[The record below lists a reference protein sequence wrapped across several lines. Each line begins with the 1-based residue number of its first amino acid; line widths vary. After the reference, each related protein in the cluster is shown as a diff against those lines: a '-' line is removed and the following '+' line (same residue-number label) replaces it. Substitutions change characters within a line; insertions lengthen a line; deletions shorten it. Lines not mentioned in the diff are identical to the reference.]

1 MEKMSKTGVFS
12 MKYLLDTT
20 NTIPEGVGF
29 PLFGAVHLIWLGLC
43 LAFVVG
49 SCMVY
54 RNLRSTQREK
64 MRIIF
69 AVALVADE
77 LFKYAIL
84 TVGHHWLPEYLPFHL
99 CSVNIFLIALHCI
112 RPTRLTDNF
121 LYTVC
126 IPGAL
131 SALLFPNWTPL
142 PFPNLMHIH
151 SFTVHALLVAY
162 PVMLT
167 FAGEIRPSG
176 RYVPKCLLLM
186 AVLGIPGMICN
197 LFLDTNFMFLMYAAP
212 GNPLYIFEQM
222 WGNHLLGLP
231 VLIAAVVLVMHGP
244 RLLFREVN
252 QRRHSIY

>member
-1 MEKMSKTGVFS
+1 

-29 PLFGAVHLIWLGLC
+29 PLFGMTHLIWLGLC

-49 SCMVY
+49 SCIVY

-64 MRIIF
+64 MRVIF
-69 AVALVADE
+69 AAALIADE

-84 TVGHHWLPEYLPFHL
+84 VIGDRWLPEYLPFHL
-99 CSVNIFLIALHCI
+99 CSVNIFLIALHSV
-112 RPTRLTDNF
+112 RPGKLTDNF

-131 SALLFPNWTPL
+131 AALLFPNWAVL

-151 SFTVHALLVAY
+151 SFTIHTLLVAY

-167 FAGEIRPSG
+167 SAGEIRPSG

-186 AVLGIPGMICN
+186 LALGIPGIICN
-197 LFLDTNFMFLMYAAP
+197 FTLSTNFMFLMSADP

-231 VLIAAVVLVMHGP
+231 ILIAAVVLIMHGP
-244 RLLFREVN
+244 RLIFRQFGE
-252 QRRHSIY
+252 RRRSIY

>member
-1 MEKMSKTGVFS
+1 MKKMLKTGVFS

-29 PLFGAVHLIWLGLC
+29 PLFGAVHLIWLGVC
-43 LAFVVG
+43 LVFVVG

-54 RNLRSTQREK
+54 RNLRSTQRDK

-84 TVGHHWLPEYLPFHL
+84 TVGHRWLPDYLPFHL
-99 CSVNIFLIALHCI
+99 CSVNIFLIALHCV
-112 RPTRLTDNF
+112 RPGKLTDNF

-131 SALLFPNWTPL
+131 SALLFPNWAAL

-197 LFLDTNFMFLMYAAP
+197 LFLDTNFMFLMYADP

>member
-1 MEKMSKTGVFS
+1 

-29 PLFGAVHLIWLGLC
+29 PLFGTVHLIWLALC
-43 LAFVVG
+43 LAFIVA
-49 SCMVY
+49 SSIIY
-54 RNLRSTQREK
+54 QNLRSTQRDK
-64 MRIIF
+64 MRILF
-69 AVALVADE
+69 AALLIADE

-84 TVGHHWLPEYLPFHL
+84 IVGDRWLPEYLPFHL
-99 CSVNIFLIALHCI
+99 CSVNIFVIALHCV

-131 SALLFPNWTPL
+131 SALLFPNWAVL

-151 SFTVHALLVAY
+151 SFTIHALLIAY

-167 FAGEIRPSG
+167 AAGEIRPSA
-176 RYVPKCLLLM
+176 RYVPKCVLLM
-186 AVLGIPGMICN
+186 VALGIPGVICN
-197 LFLDTNFMFLMYAAP
+197 LFLDTNFMFLMYADP

-231 VLIAAVVLVMHGP
+231 VLMAAVVVIMHGP
-244 RLLFREVN
+244 RILFKGVCE
-252 QRRHSIY
+252 RRSSVY

>member
-1 MEKMSKTGVFS
+1 

-29 PLFGAVHLIWLGLC
+29 PLFGTVHLIWLGLC

-49 SCMVY
+49 SCVVY
-54 RNLRSTQREK
+54 RNLRSTQRDK
-64 MRIIF
+64 MRIVF
-69 AVALVADE
+69 AIALIADE

-84 TVGHHWLPEYLPFHL
+84 IIGHRWLPEYLPFHL
-99 CSVNIFLIALHCI
+99 CSVNIFVIALHCI
-112 RPTRLTDNF
+112 RPGKLIDNF

-131 SALLFPNWTPL
+131 SALLFPNWAVL

-151 SFTVHALLVAY
+151 SFTIHALLVAY

-167 FAGEIRPSG
+167 CAGEIRPSG
-176 RYVPKCLLLM
+176 RYVPKCVLLM
-186 AVLGIPGMICN
+186 LVLGIPGVICN
-197 LFLDTNFMFLMYAAP
+197 FTLDTNFMFLMYADP

-231 VLIAAVVLVMHGP
+231 ILMAATALIMHGP
-244 RLLFREVN
+244 RLIFRELGE
-252 QRRHSIY
+252 RRHSIY

>member
-1 MEKMSKTGVFS
+1 

-29 PLFGAVHLIWLGLC
+29 PLFGATHLIWLALC
-43 LAFVVG
+43 LIFIVA
-49 SCMVY
+49 SSIVY
-54 RNLRSTQREK
+54 QNLRSTQRDK
-64 MRIIF
+64 MRILF
-69 AVALVADE
+69 AALLIADE

-84 TVGHHWLPEYLPFHL
+84 IVGDRWLPEYLPFHL
-99 CSVNIFLIALHCI
+99 CSVNIFVIALHCV

-131 SALLFPNWTPL
+131 SALLFPNWAVL

-151 SFTVHALLVAY
+151 SFTIHALLIAY

-167 FAGEIRPSG
+167 AAGEIRPSA
-176 RYVPKCLLLM
+176 RYVPKCVLLM
-186 AVLGIPGMICN
+186 VALGIPGVICN
-197 LFLDTNFMFLMYAAP
+197 LFLDTNFMFLMYADP

-231 VLIAAVVLVMHGP
+231 VLMAAVVVIMHGP
-244 RLLFREVN
+244 RILFKGVCE
-252 QRRHSIY
+252 RRSSVY